1 MIANDRKWSKTG
13 IIGLEEEG
21 LRGLDRKIFQNTMAK
36 ILQSYEREKITYL
49 RC

>member
-1 MIANDRKWSKTG
+1 MIANDSKWSKTG
-13 IIGLEEEG
+13 ITGLEEEG